1 MNIWFETA
9 IAMLGILANPMATP
23 VASFGQ
29 EVQPPASARQVQSAP
44 AAKQPETDQATQP
57 ENPQAA
63 PSTESKPA
71 LPCTSTASGS
81 GSSPCAADTP
91 GVTRRKKHKAA
102 NPATSTSGDGPPR
115 TVVRNGGTVEPAM
128 DLAPG
133 VSQQQVSQQ
142 GQKASDL
149 LTATDANLKKI
160 STRQLD
166 AAEQETVGQIKSYVE
181 QAKAA
186 ANDGDVQ
193 RAYNLALKAKLLSA
207 DLAGK

>member
-1 MNIWFETA
+1 
-9 IAMLGILANPMATP
+9 
-23 VASFGQ
+23 
-29 EVQPPASARQVQSAP
+29 
-44 AAKQPETDQATQP
+44 
-57 ENPQAA
+57 
-63 PSTESKPA
+63 
-71 LPCTSTASGS
+71 
-81 GSSPCAADTP
+81 
-91 GVTRRKKHKAA
+91 
-102 NPATSTSGDGPPR
+102 
-115 TVVRNGGTVEPAM
+115 VVRNGGTVEPAM